1 VADAL
6 AHEIEIDPATLGDSA
21 HAQGAAP
28 AGPGGAG
35 RAPSLGGRTPSLG
48 GRTPSLGSRAP
59 SQGRLASVLATPRG
73 AQQVDKMTLR
83 SAAQRA
89 PLSARGA
96 APRDSPI
103 SRHARARRSIH
114 LMGARR
120 FAPVGARTLVSGC
133 KARHWCSPSARVQ
146 ARE

>member
-1 VADAL
+1 MADAL

-35 RAPSLGGRTPSLG
+35 RAPSLG

-103 SRHARARRSIH
+103 SRHARARRSVH
-114 LMGARR
+114 LISQP
-120 FAPVGARTLVSGC
+120 FT
-133 KARHWCSPSARVQ
+133 
-146 ARE
+146 